1 MIEVS
6 EKIKKISNEEIG
18 VENKDYIKEVNKD
31 KINYMMDALVEIQ
44 NMMNVINTNNK
55 KNLNIVNGMQKE
67 VDRIL
72 KKNEI

>member
-1 MIEVS
+1 MIEIS
-6 EKIKKISNEEIG
+6 EKVKKFSNEEIG
-18 VENKDYIKEVNKD
+18 GESKDYIKEINKD

-67 VDRIL
+67 VDRIM